1 MRLPFFNRGKKN
13 SLNIEV
19 VFATDVGLKR
29 ANNED
34 SGLAISGSQTPGG
47 LDALLIV
54 ADGMGGHEG
63 GEVASAMAIESI
75 QNQLNERSVDQ
86 TIPLGGYSEIL
97 AGMLEEANKAIYEAG
112 LSGGK
117 GLMGTT
123 CTTAIKSGNEVHI
136 AHVGDSRGYLLR
148 KENLSQVTID
158 DSWVME
164 QVIAGHLTDEQA
176 RIHPNR
182 NIVTQALGIGPETD
196 VERIIVKAE
205 EGDIFLLCSDGLN
218 GLVTD
223 DEMKSILTNAPLDN
237 AKDLLIDKAKELGG
251 DDNITVALGKIV
263 S

>member
-1 MRLPFFNRGKKN
+1 
-13 SLNIEV
+13 
-19 VFATDVGLKR
+19 
-29 ANNED
+29 
-34 SGLAISGSQTPGG
+34 
-47 LDALLIV
+47 
-54 ADGMGGHEG
+54 
-63 GEVASAMAIESI
+63 
-75 QNQLNERSVDQ
+75 
-86 TIPLGGYSEIL
+86 
-97 AGMLEEANKAIYEAG
+97 
-112 LSGGK
+112 
-117 GLMGTT
+117 MGTT

-136 AHVGDSRGYLLR
+136 AHVGDSRGYLFR
-148 KENLSQVTID
+148 KGNLSQMTID

-205 EGDIFLLCSDGLN
+205 ERDIYLLCSDGLN

-223 DEMKSILTNAPLDN
+223 DEMKTILTNAPLDN
-237 AKDLLIDKAKELGG
+237 AKDLLIDRAKELGG